1 MSNMI
6 NTKQLT
12 RTGNDWCA
20 EISDFGPDF
29 RFAPVYSGGR
39 EEGIVVF
46 SHVTGNNVSFV
57 RTKVLTAGN
66 PLDNEISGWVLE
78 PCATDRNLY
87 NLPRD
92 LTITLFND

>member
-6 NTKQLT
+6 NTKQLNRET
-12 RTGNDWCA
+12 VVWTAD
-20 EISDFGPDF
+20 ISDFGPDF
-29 RFAPVYSGGR
+29 KFAPVYSEGR

-57 RTKVLTAGN
+57 QTQLLTAGN
-66 PLDNEISGWVLE
+66 PLDSEITGWVLE

-87 NLPRD
+87 NLPTG
-92 LTITLFND
+92 LKIKLFND